1 MTVFTYVLIILIR
14 ETIDWDVSQKI
25 IIMDH
30 GKKYTVKAKFLQTKE
45 RIREPKQTVIL
56 AGILEITY
64 QKMNIYWRRLY
75 GISDEFRKSKQ
86 GNNLSS
92 C

>member
-1 MTVFTYVLIILIR
+1 
-14 ETIDWDVSQKI
+14 
-25 IIMDH
+25 MDH

-64 QKMNIYWRRLY
+64 QKMNIY
-75 GISDEFRKSKQ
+75 
-86 GNNLSS
+86 
-92 C
+92 